1 MKELIK
7 RILEEEYPMLE
18 VECRKLDNRKDAVRL
33 HKYAFELQKLVLQA
47 QNKSESVVPELEKK
61 EREILE
67 KANKLI

>member
-1 MKELIK
+1 MEELIK
-7 RILEEEYPMLE
+7 RILEKEYPALE
-18 VECRKLDNRKDAVRL
+18 IECRKLSRSDAVRL